1 MYQIVMLYLV
11 SLTFAGKFS
20 LPDHHWGVR
29 VEYLSEDGVQNAI
42 HSVKFYKDVRQIL
55 KIFSNAF
62 LLKGSF
68 VFGFVFHRGK
78 LVYKYS
84 EFNLSLIKI
93 TSWFRTNDD
102 PVYLKS

>member
-1 MYQIVMLYLV
+1 M
-11 SLTFAGKFS
+11 
-20 LPDHHWGVR
+20 
-29 VEYLSEDGVQNAI
+29 EYLSEDGVQNAI
-42 HSVKFYKDVRQIL
+42 HSVKLYKDVRQIL

-62 LLKGSF
+62 LLEGSF

-78 LVYKYS
+78 LIFSRYS

-102 PVYLKS
+102 PVHLKS